1 MTDIIERICL
11 SHNCDHRQ
19 ANIMLNEEIGNL
31 SLLYALNVL
40 QPEHIASTYTD
51 LGFDTH
57 YKQYFINILPF
68 NQ

>member
-40 QPEHIASTYTD
+40 RPEHIASACTD
-51 LGFDTH
+51 LGLDTH

-68 NQ
+68 NK